1 MIGRPD
7 VCVLRVG
14 RAPRRGRVA
23 DGPQKS
29 IRGEFAAAC
38 VRRCPSSGFLVGKEL
53 LVDAAEGPL
62 SGGGFGG
69 EPSIAYCSTS

>member
-1 MIGRPD
+1 MVGRPD

-23 DGPQKS
+23 DDPQKS

-38 VRRCPSSGFLVGKEL
+38 VRRC
-53 LVDAAEGPL
+53 
-62 SGGGFGG
+62 
-69 EPSIAYCSTS
+69 